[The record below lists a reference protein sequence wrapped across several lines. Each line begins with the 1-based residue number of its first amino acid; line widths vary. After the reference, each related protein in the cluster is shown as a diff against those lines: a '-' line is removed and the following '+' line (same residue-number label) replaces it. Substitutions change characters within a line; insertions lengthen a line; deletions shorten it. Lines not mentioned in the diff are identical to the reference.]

1 MPIYKAPLE
10 DVNFLLN
17 DVFQIDRY
25 DNLPGFSDASADVR
39 EAILGE
45 AAKLSEEVLQPLN
58 RVGDL
63 EGCIRHDD
71 GSVTTPKGFKEAYKQ
86 VAEGGWLGL
95 SAPAE
100 YGGQGLP
107 VTLSQAVTEFQ
118 CSANMAFSMYPG
130 LTMGA
135 TAALIVHGKPEQKN
149 IFVPKMVAGEW
160 TGTMNLTEPQ
170 CGTDLGLLRTKA
182 VKQADGSYK
191 ITGTKIFISAGEHD
205 LTENI
210 IHLVLARIEGAPA
223 GIKGVSLFVVPKF
236 LVNADGS
243 LGARNGV
250 TCGSIEHKMGI
261 HGNSTCVMNYD
272 GATGWLIGEENKGM
286 QGMFVM
292 MNEARLGVGVQGL
305 AQSEVA
311 YQNAVAYARDRLQGR
326 SLTGAKAPDKPA
338 DPIIVHPDVRRMLL
352 TIRAF
357 NEAAARLVVWTAL
370 KSDVAHR
377 SSDPKDRQEAD
388 DHMGLMTPV
397 MKGVL
402 TDVGFSN
409 AVLAQ
414 QMYGGHGYIAEQGM
428 EQFVRDARIAM
439 IYEGANGIQALD
451 LVGRKLPR
459 DGGRA
464 VMAFFGEVAA
474 FAKDHGADEA
484 MKPYVAAA
492 HDRRSGH
499 LQQATTW
506 LMQNAMMKPDNA
518 GAAATDYMQLFGL
531 VTFAFMW
538 ARMAKVAQ
546 DKIAAGGATPVS
558 DHQARHR
565 PFLHGADAAGNRAAS
580 CAHPDRMRDHHGIG
594 GGSVL
599 TGDILPAALR
609 DLRA

>member
-1 MPIYKAPLE
+1 MPTYKAPVE
-10 DVNFLLN
+10 DVSFLLN

-25 DNLPGFSDASADVR
+25 DNLPGFTDASADVR

-45 AAKLSEEVLQPLN
+45 AAKLAEEVLQPLN

-63 EGCIRHDD
+63 EGCKRHDD
-71 GSVTTPKGFKEAYKQ
+71 GSVTTPKGFKEAFKQ

-95 SAPAE
+95 SMPAE

-107 VTLSQAVTEFQ
+107 VALSQIVNEFQ
-118 CSANMAFSMYPG
+118 CSANMAFTMYGG

-135 TAALIVHGKPEQKN
+135 TAALLVHGNDEQKKTY
-149 IFVPKMVAGEW
+149 VPNMVAGKW
-160 TGTMNLTEPQ
+160 TGTMNLTEPH
-170 CGTDLGLLRTKA
+170 CGTDLGLMRTKA
-182 VKQADGSYK
+182 VRQADGSFK

-236 LVNADGS
+236 LVKPDGS
-243 LGARNGV
+243 LGPRNGV
-250 TCGSIEHKMGI
+250 SCGSIEHKMGI

-272 GATGWLIGEENKGM
+272 NATGWLIGEENKGM

-292 MNEARLGVGVQGL
+292 MNEARLGVAVQGL

-311 YQNAVAYARDRLQGR
+311 YQNAVNYARERLQGR
-326 SLTGAKAPDKPA
+326 SISGVKAPDKPA
-338 DPIIVHPDVRRMLL
+338 DPIIVHPDVRRTLL

-357 NEAAARLVVWTAL
+357 NEAARAMVVWTAL

-397 MKGVL
+397 MKGVM
-402 TDVGFSN
+402 TGTGFAN
-409 AVLAQ
+409 TVQAQ

-428 EQFVRDARIAM
+428 EQFVRDARISM
-439 IYEGANGIQALD
+439 IYEGANGVQALD

-464 VMAFFGEVAA
+464 IMAFFAEVTA
-474 FAKDHGADEA
+474 FAKENASNEA
-484 MKPYVAAA
+484 MKPYIAPLSNAL
-492 HDRRSGH
+492 GH
-499 LQQATTW
+499 LQQATGW
-506 LMQNAMMKPDNA
+506 LMQNALAKPDNA
-518 GAAATDYMQLFGL
+518 GAAATDYMELFGL
-531 VTFAFMW
+531 VVFGYMW
-538 ARMAKVAQ
+538 AKMAKVAN
-546 DKIAAGGATPVS
+546 DKIAASGATPYLKTKLVTGKFFMERMLPETS
-558 DHQARHR
+558 AHLARIQTGCATTME
-565 PFLHGADAAGNRAAS
+565 LAAEAF
-580 CAHPDRMRDHHGIG
+580 
-594 GGSVL
+594 
-599 TGDILPAALR
+599 
-609 DLRA
+609 